1 MSAPATHRK
10 APAAPAAGA
19 RLPIDDTRIREIME
33 LAPPA
38 HLLREF
44 PASDIAAAT
53 TFEARA
59 AIHRVLHGADDRLL
73 VVVGP
78 CSIHDYDAAI
88 DYATRLAA
96 LRSAN
101 LPAISSSSCA
111 STSKSRARRSAGR
124 A

>member
-1 MSAPATHRK
+1 MPTFTAHRNR
-10 APAAPAAGA
+10 AAESPQPSA

-44 PASDIAAAT
+44 PASERAAT
-53 TFEARA
+53 TTYEARQ

-88 DYATRLAA
+88 DCLV
-96 LRSAN
+96 
-101 LPAISSSSCA
+101 
-111 STSKSRARRSAGR
+111 
-124 A
+124 